1 MLQKSRC
8 TRLNLILT
16 QGHSLVLDR
25 RLKTSLWKGMHAWRA
40 SRAILDETEYTF
52 VDLETVGKEVRS
64 VSAATV

>member
-1 MLQKSRC
+1 M
-8 TRLNLILT
+8 
-16 QGHSLVLDR
+16 LDR